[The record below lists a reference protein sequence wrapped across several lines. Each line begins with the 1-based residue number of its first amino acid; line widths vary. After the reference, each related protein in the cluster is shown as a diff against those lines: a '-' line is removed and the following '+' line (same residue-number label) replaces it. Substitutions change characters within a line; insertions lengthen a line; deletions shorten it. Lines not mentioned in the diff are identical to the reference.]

1 MDRAPQVI
9 LVVAVVAIIH
19 LKSNLF
25 LGLGYEK
32 RVACESQATLLQLTI
47 NKTTR
52 SYNEKN
58 TFGNNDNVCGGIWGV
73 LS

>member
-25 LGLGYEK
+25 LGLGYEN
-32 RVACESQATLLQLTI
+32 RVACGNQATLL
-47 NKTTR
+47 
-52 SYNEKN
+52 
-58 TFGNNDNVCGGIWGV
+58 
-73 LS
+73 

>member
-32 RVACESQATLLQLTI
+32 GWLVKSSYPVTTNYKQDNKELQ
-47 NKTTR
+47 
-52 SYNEKN
+52 
-58 TFGNNDNVCGGIWGV
+58 
-73 LS
+73 